1 MRGGGVPSVFSY
13 PRLGRYWPPR
23 KRPKSRFFG
32 DDIADWLEVSEL
44 VRGR

>member
-1 MRGGGVPSVFSY
+1 MRVGGVSSFFSY

-23 KRPKSRFFG
+23 KRPKWRFFG

-44 VRGR
+44 VGGR